1 MTADC
6 NRAAA
11 AFSSPAASARKRT
24 TPPAA
29 AARRA
34 SASRSSRTV
43 LGSVATGAGQRDV
56 AGFPAIGTIV
66 ETVGAKADVVLA
78 LADGAV
84 PFATAAFFRQVALR
98 AFGRCLHRGLCGKLY
113 LSMGAC
119 GKPKVRTVHESLN
132 SFGGRTAGPR
142 GPPLTACERVLGSVA

>member
-56 AGFPAIGTIV
+56 AGFPAIGAIV
-66 ETVGAKADVVLA
+66 ETIGAKADVVLA
-78 LADGAV
+78 FPAGPL
-84 PFATAAFFRQVALR
+84 PFTTAPSFRQVALR
-98 AFGRCLHRGLCGKLY
+98 AIGRSLH
-113 LSMGAC
+113 
-119 GKPKVRTVHESLN
+119 
-132 SFGGRTAGPR
+132 GGI
-142 GPPLTACERVLGSVA
+142 